1 MTYTS
6 FIKKLKALLNEVDDI
21 VCDLEEKKSTI
32 EDKAYDRESGEN
44 TEREQE
50 RIETLESQIEF
61 LEDLQNMEVIE

>member
-1 MTYTS
+1 MTYAS
-6 FIKKLKALLNEVDDI
+6 FIKKLNALLNEVDDI
-21 VCDLEEKKSTI
+21 VCDLEEKKSAI

-50 RIETLESQIEF
+50 RIETLEAQIEF

>member
-6 FIKKLKALLNEVDDI
+6 FIKKLKALLDEVDDI
-21 VCDLEEKKSTI
+21 VCDLEEKKTAI